1 VDSRQINTKSF
12 FNQPKKG
19 LFSIARPAVNKYFFT
34 VFQLFFRRRSIVNI
48 VVCIKQVPGTTQVR
62 INPETGTLIR
72 DGVEA
77 IVNPFDEYAI
87 EEALRI
93 KERVPGTI
101 VKVITMGPP
110 QAETVLRSAIA
121 MGADEGYLVT
131 DRAFAGSDTWATS
144 YTLARGIKALGE
156 THLVIC
162 GKQAIDGDTAQVGP
176 GVSEMLGIPFV
187 SWVRKVE
194 EITVQ
199 SIKVE
204 RLMEEGYDV
213 VEMPLPGLI
222 TVIKEINTPRLA
234 SLKGKMRAKSAKIV
248 TFDAKTLAAEKEKI
262 GLTGSPTQ
270 VLRSFVPERK
280 SGGEKISG
288 ELPQLVEKIVST
300 VLELNVI
307 K

>member
-1 VDSRQINTKSF
+1 MAWRTK
-12 FNQPKKG
+12 P
-19 LFSIARPAVNKYFFT
+19 
-34 VFQLFFRRRSIVNI
+34 VNI
-48 VVCIKQVPGTTQVR
+48 VVCIKQVPGTTQVK

-72 DGVEA
+72 DGIEA
-77 IVNPFDEYAI
+77 VINPFDEYAI

-93 KERVPGTI
+93 KERIAGTV

-110 QAETVLRSAIA
+110 QAEAVLRAAIA

-156 THLVIC
+156 THLIIC

-176 GVSEMLGIPFV
+176 GVAEMLGLPFV
-187 SWVRKVE
+187 AWVRKVE
-194 EITVQ
+194 DVTER
-199 SIKVE
+199 SIRVE
-204 RLMEEGYDV
+204 RLMEDGYDV

-222 TVIKEINTPRLA
+222 TVVKEINTPRMA
-234 SLKGKMRAKSAKIV
+234 SLKGKMRAKSAKILSL
-248 TFDAKTLAAEKEKI
+248 DATTLATEKEKT

-288 ELPQLVEKIVST
+288 EVTQLVGKIVSS

>member
-1 VDSRQINTKSF
+1 
-12 FNQPKKG
+12 
-19 LFSIARPAVNKYFFT
+19 
-34 VFQLFFRRRSIVNI
+34 VNI

-77 IVNPFDEYAI
+77 VVNPFDEYAI

-93 KERVPGTI
+93 RERAGGV

-110 QAETVLRSAIA
+110 QADAALRSAIA

-144 YTLARGIKALGE
+144 YTLSSAIKTLGK
-156 THLVIC
+156 TDLIIC

-176 GVSEMLGIPFV
+176 GVAEMLDVPFIA
-187 SWVRKVE
+187 WVRKVE
-194 EITVQ
+194 EVNEKI
-199 SIKVE
+199 IRVE
-204 RLMEEGYDV
+204 RMMESGYDV

-222 TVIKEINTPRLA
+222 TVVKEINTPRMA
-234 SLKGKMRAKSAKIV
+234 SLKGKMRAKSAQINTINV
-248 TFDAKTLAAEKEKI
+248 ASMNVVPERL
-262 GLTGSPTQ
+262 GLKGSPTQ
-270 VLRSFVPERK
+270 VFRSFVPERK

-288 ELPQLVEKIVST
+288 ETPELVAKIKST
-300 VLELNVI
+300 ILAMEII